1 MKVSIVI
8 YALNEVDCMPILM
21 PRIKKEWCDQLLIID
36 GGSTDGTYEWAKQ
49 QGYEVYRQEEPS

>member
-1 MKVSIVI
+1 
-8 YALNEVDCMPILM
+8 MPILM